1 MSEQEI
7 DSQLKE
13 MLDLLRPVPRR
24 NPEAIRRS
32 RSRFNTDLDF
42 YFPVEAS
49 YQGAVVAPVVKSAP
63 IKARPRTGSYRPVF
77 AYLAL
82 ALVIVMAMVSGGVVT
97 ALAAGSALPGDALYP
112 LKLEVEQARL
122 SLTTNPERQA
132 ELYLQFAEKRL
143 DEMNALAELGQY
155 AALEQLAAQYNF
167 NVAMALHKAQD
178 LENRKP
184 DQALRLRAQAAQA
197 LGVLKQTFDVVISN
211 APPALQPVLQ
221 SAFERAAQPTP
232 PPSNANGGKG
242 NPGGGNQ
249 NAGNA
254 NNNGNPP
261 GQSIDANTNANAN
274 ANAGGAPGTTI
285 NSNGNDN
292 SNANPNANPN
302 SNKDKDKN
310 NNGQDKDK
318 DKNNNGRGDDKDKN
332 NNGKNDR

>member
-1 MSEQEI
+1 MNEQEI

-24 NPEAIRRS
+24 SPDAVRRS
-32 RSRFNTDLDF
+32 RSRFNADLDF
-42 YFPVEAS
+42 YFPVGAS
-49 YQGAVVAPVVKSAP
+49 YQSAVAAPVAKSAP
-63 IKARPRTGSYRPVF
+63 IKARPRTGSYRPAF
-77 AYLAL
+77 AYVAL
-82 ALVIVMAMVSGGVVT
+82 ALVIVVAMLSGGFVT

-122 SLTTNPERQA
+122 SLTADPERQA

-167 NVAMALHKAQD
+167 NVAMAMHKAQD

-184 DQALRLRAQAAQA
+184 GEALRLQAQAAQA
-197 LGVLKQTFDVVISN
+197 LGLFKQTVDVVISN

-232 PPSNANGGKG
+232 PPSNANGSKG
-242 NPGGGNQ
+242 NPGAGGNN

-261 GQSIDANTNANAN
+261 GKSINANTNANAN

-285 NSNGNDN
+285 NGNSNDN
-292 SNANPNANPN
+292 SNANPN

>member
-24 NPEAIRRS
+24 NPDAIRRS
-32 RSRFNTDLDF
+32 RSRFNTELDF
-42 YFPVEAS
+42 YFPVGVS
-49 YQGAVVAPVVKSAP
+49 YQGAVAAPVVKSAP
-63 IKARPRTGSYRPVF
+63 VKARPRTGFYRPAF
-77 AYLAL
+77 AYIAL
-82 ALVIVMAMVSGGVVT
+82 ALIIVVAMLSGGFVT

-112 LKLEVEQARL
+112 LKLEVERARL
-122 SLTTNPERQA
+122 SLTADPERQA

-197 LGVLKQTFDVVISN
+197 LGVLKHTVDMVISN

-221 SAFERAAQPTP
+221 SAFERAAQATP
-232 PPSNANGGKG
+232 PPGNANGNKG
-242 NPGGGNQ
+242 NPGGGN
-249 NAGNA
+249 AGNA
-254 NNNGNPP
+254 NHNGNPP
-261 GQSIDANTNANAN
+261 GQSINANAN

-285 NSNGNDN
+285 NGNSNDN

-302 SNKDKDKN
+302 SNKDKNKDKNNNGQGDDKDKDKN

-318 DKNNNGRGDDKDKN
+318 DKNNNG
-332 NNGKNDR
+332 KNDR